1 MQGKFNR
8 FYFVYGTKSPQ
19 KSFEVTSSF
28 IINDRLLVHLAI
40 VLLPCRHWGQCK
52 DPGDGCPSS
61 APLSAQPP
69 VFMHPQNS
77 QHHRWGGQK
86 RWAFVSNRPRS
97 ILTFCSTVKLFF
109 LFSPLCLH
117 SSLLVLSLWICAL
130 FCIVEDFI
138 FWIRMSEESNSNAF
152 VSQAIS
158 DRHHVL
164 PVLLAI
170 SELSCH
176 NCEAIFWGLRP
187 CTAAVPESIHYL

>member
-1 MQGKFNR
+1 MIACWFTLPLFCYPADTEASVKIQEMG
-8 FYFVYGTKSPQ
+8 VLP
-19 KSFEVTSSF
+19 
-28 IINDRLLVHLAI
+28 
-40 VLLPCRHWGQCK
+40 LLPSLLNPQSSCTPKIANIIAEVAKNGEPSFPI
-52 DPGDGCPSS
+52 DPGASWPSVP
-61 APLSAQPP
+61 PLS
-69 VFMHPQNS
+69 
-77 QHHRWGGQK
+77 
-86 RWAFVSNRPRS
+86 
-97 ILTFCSTVKLFF
+97 CFF